1 MQGSITYSSCKI
13 SMLGLQTGFVNFLPF
28 LTTNGLKLNRSFGYN
43 LNPMPDYI
51 HRGDPLSAEEW
62 SHLARMVSAVGDSTV
77 ARRFI
82 EVTGPLGAGTQTV
95 PTETLVGITEGYK
108 SLLGRESQPVK
119 TGQRDSGIVPIISK
133 DFVVHWRDLAEARLL
148 GQRFSLAKAAA
159 AASSVARS
167 EDKLV
172 LYGHSPLGY
181 KGLMTIE
188 GRNIATG
195 LEWGKPGDAFRNFT
209 LITHMLL
216 TKGYNGP
223 FAAVVHPNIYAEMH
237 RVLRGSSLLEIAHV
251 KALISAGVFRSSLLA
266 PRTGLV
272 VSTGKQNLDLVVSVD
287 TTVAF
292 LGARRMNLPFRVF
305 KAVYLRVLRSDAIC
319 AF

>member
-1 MQGSITYSSCKI
+1 
-13 SMLGLQTGFVNFLPF
+13 
-28 LTTNGLKLNRSFGYN
+28 
-43 LNPMPDYI
+43 MPEYI
-51 HRGDPLSAEEW
+51 HRKDPLTVEEW
-62 SHLARMVSAVGDSTV
+62 GYLARMVSAVGNSTV

-82 EVTGPLGAGTQTV
+82 EITGPLGAGAQTV
-95 PTETLVGITEGYK
+95 PTETLVGITEGSK
-108 SLLGRESQPVK
+108 SLLGRGGQPVK

-133 DFVVHWRDLAEARLL
+133 DFIIHWRDLAEARLL
-148 GQRFSLAKAAA
+148 GQKFSMAKAAA

-181 KGLMTIE
+181 LGLMTVA

-195 LEWGKPGDAFRNFT
+195 LEWSNPGDAFKNFT
-209 LITHMLL
+209 LITQMLL
-216 TKGYNGP
+216 SKGYNGP

-237 RVLRGSSLLEIAHV
+237 RVLKGSSLLEIAHV
-251 KALISAGVFRSSLLA
+251 KALISAGLFRSSLLA

-292 LGARRMNLPFRVF
+292 LGARQMNLPFRVF

-319 AF
+319 TF